1 MTTHTRHRTR
11 RRRTHLLVVV
21 GALVILA
28 TGCIPEAGTVPHTS
42 APAPSGCI
50 TDTAPTDKV
59 VVVGCGG
66 DVTYNVSVPARCLDF
81 ACGLIVDVHGWTMSG
96 DIQERNTGIAAIGR
110 DEGYIVVQ
118 PNAPG
123 ATPSWNSS
131 HYPHV
136 AAFTELAI
144 SVWRVDARRV
154 HITGFS
160 QGGAMTTWMRCNR
173 PDLFASAAPTAMS
186 GAGCANGVNMPTL
199 YVQGTNDIFVSQAA
213 IDATIASYVS
223 TYGYDLSA
231 VIADEP
237 GYTHTAYGSSADPS
251 VGFQSYVHGYS
262 SFGVNGHCIMGSV
275 TPSDPYGCDEPAP
288 VGHGRLVVDFFK
300 HHPARA

>member
-1 MTTHTRHRTR
+1 MTTPTSHR
-11 RRRTHLLVVV
+11 RRRLRVHLVAAV

-28 TGCIPEAGTVPHTS
+28 AGCIPEAGTVPHTS
-42 APAPSGCI
+42 APAPAGCI
-50 TDTAPTDKV
+50 TATGATDKV
-59 VVVGCGG
+59 VVADCGG
-66 DVTYNVSVPARCLDF
+66 GVTYNVSVPARCLDF

-123 ATPSWNSS
+123 SPPSWNSG

-136 AAFTELAI
+136 AAFVELAI

-173 PDLFASAAPTAMS
+173 SDLFASAAPTAMS
-186 GAGCANGVNMPTL
+186 GSGCANGVNLPTL
-199 YVQGTNDIFVSQAA
+199 YIQGTDDVFVSQAA
-213 IDATIASYVS
+213 IDNTIASYVT
-223 TYGYDLSA
+223 TYGYDTPITL
-231 VIADEP
+231 ADEA
-237 GYTHTAYGSSADPS
+237 GYTHTAYANSSNPDAH
-251 VGFQSYVHGYS
+251 FQSFIHNYS
-262 SFGVNGHCIMGSV
+262 SNGVRGHCIMGSV
-275 TPSDPYGCDEPAP
+275 TPTDPYGCDQPTP
-288 VGHGRLVVDFFK
+288 KGHGRLVVDFFK
-300 HHPARA
+300 YHPRQP